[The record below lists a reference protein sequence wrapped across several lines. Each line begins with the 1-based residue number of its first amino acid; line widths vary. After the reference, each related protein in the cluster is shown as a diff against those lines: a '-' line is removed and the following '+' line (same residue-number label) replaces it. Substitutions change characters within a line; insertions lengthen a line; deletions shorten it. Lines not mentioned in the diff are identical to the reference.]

1 MSLIFYYP
9 YSLNILYLIQVFI
22 LRYKLNNELILAEIE
37 WNKLGAYLKET
48 QILGSIQST
57 LYWDQNTGMPKKGA
71 SWRSEQ
77 FTYIAKLLHKRNS
90 SEEFANLIK
99 AAQNELKNS
108 EKHSENQSKIQGKKR
123 NIELLIKEL
132 KRESNLDPKLVEL
145 LAKAKSK
152 GYQSWQEAKKKSD
165 FGIFLP
171 FFKELIKLRIEEA
184 KQISDKYSSW
194 ETLAQPFEPDLTLK
208 WLNKIFQPLRET
220 IPSMLREINKSKKYE
235 WDLKP
240 KSQENLCT
248 KLLDEFGRDND
259 LVVVAKSPHP
269 FSITLGPNDFRIT
282 TRVVEGEPFS
292 SFLATA
298 HEWGHSIYEQGLPSQ
313 SHQWFAWPLGQATSM
328 GIHESQSLFW
338 ENRIV
343 KSKSFSK
350 RFFKNFVSEGCS
362 LNNHLELWES
372 INHMKAGFNRVEA
385 DELTYGLH
393 ILIRTE
399 LEINLIENDLDA
411 KDIPFEWNKRYEELL
426 GIRPPND
433 SEGCLQDVHWSE
445 GAFGYFPSYLLG
457 HLISA
462 QISAQMEKDIGSIDN
477 LIENGEYE
485 KIIFWLKNNIHKH
498 GRSLNSM
505 DLVRNVTN
513 KELTADY
520 FINHLRSK
528 INDFY

>member
-1 MSLIFYYP
+1 MS
-9 YSLNILYLIQVFI
+9 
-22 LRYKLNNELILAEIE
+22 EIE

-77 FTYIAKLLHKRNS
+77 LTYIAKILHERNS
-90 SEEFANLIK
+90 SKLFGDLIK
-99 AAQNELKNS
+99 AAQDELLVCEETLKSKEIMNS
-108 EKHSENQSKIQGKKR
+108 KAR
-123 NIELLIKEL
+123 NIDLLIKEFNRQ
-132 KRESNLDPKLVEL
+132 KNLDPKLVEL

-152 GYQSWQEAKKKSD
+152 GYESWQEAKRKSD
-165 FGIFLP
+165 FKIFLP
-171 FFKELIKLRIEEA
+171 FFNELIKLRIEEA
-184 KQISDKYSSW
+184 KQISDNHTPW
-194 ETLAQPFEPDLTLK
+194 ETLAQPFEPDLTLD
-208 WLNKIFQPLRET
+208 WLNEVFQPLKEI
-220 IPSMLREINKSKKYE
+220 IPSLLSNINALKKYN
-235 WDLKP
+235 WDLSP
-240 KSQENLCT
+240 KSQQNLCS
-248 KLLDEFGRDND
+248 KLLDEFGRDKD

-269 FSITLGPNDFRIT
+269 FSITLGPEDYRIT
-282 TRVVEGEPFS
+282 TRIVKGVPFS

-328 GIHESQSLFW
+328 GVHESQSLFW

-350 RFFKNFVSEGCS
+350 RFFKHFVSEGCS
-362 LNNHLELWES
+362 LNNHLELWKS
-372 INHMKAGFNRVEA
+372 INHLKAGLNRVEA
-385 DELTYGLH
+385 DELSYGMH

-399 LEINLIENDLDA
+399 LEIDLIEGGLEA
-411 KDIPFEWNKRYEELL
+411 QDIPSEWNKRYKELL
-426 GIRPPND
+426 GISPSND
-433 SEGCLQDVHWSE
+433 AEGCLQDVHWSE

-462 QISAQMEKDIGSIDN
+462 QISSQMEKEIGLIDN

-485 KIIFWLKNNIHKH
+485 KIILWLKNNIHNY
-498 GRSLNSM
+498 GRSVNSM
-505 DLVRNVTN
+505 ELVRNVTS
-513 KELTADY
+513 KELTSDY

-528 INDFY
+528 INDFC

>member
-1 MSLIFYYP
+1 ML
-9 YSLNILYLIQVFI
+9 
-22 LRYKLNNELILAEIE
+22 ETE

-77 FTYIAKLLHKRNS
+77 LTYIAKILHKRNS
-90 SEEFANLIK
+90 SEEFSDLIK
-99 AAQNELKNS
+99 GAQDEYSRCQETSLSQKII
-108 EKHSENQSKIQGKKR
+108 QSKKR
-123 NIELLIKEL
+123 NLELLTKEFN
-132 KRESNLDPKLVEL
+132 RQNNLDPKLVES

-152 GYQSWQEAKKKSD
+152 GYESWQEAKKKSD
-165 FGIFLP
+165 FKIFLP
-171 FFKELIKLRIEEA
+171 FFEELIKLRIEEA
-184 KQISDKYSSW
+184 NQISDKFTPW

-208 WLNKIFQPLRET
+208 WLNNIFLPLKEI
-220 IPSMLREINKSKKYE
+220 IPSLLAELKISEKYL
-235 WDLKP
+235 WDLSP
-240 KSQENLCT
+240 KSQQNLCS
-248 KLLDEFGRDND
+248 KLLDEFGRDED

-269 FSITLGPNDFRIT
+269 FSITLGPEDYRIT
-282 TRVVEGEPFS
+282 TRIVEGEPFS

-328 GIHESQSLFW
+328 GVHESQSLFW

-350 RFFKNFVSEGCS
+350 KFFKYFVSEGCS
-362 LNNHLELWES
+362 LNNYLELWKS
-372 INHMKAGFNRVEA
+372 INHLKAGLNRVEA
-385 DELTYGLH
+385 DELSYGMH

-399 LEINLIENDLDA
+399 LEIGLIEGDLEA
-411 KDIPFEWNKRYEELL
+411 EDIPFEWNKKYEELL
-426 GIRPPND
+426 GIRPSND
-433 SEGCLQDVHWSE
+433 ADGCLQDVHWSE

-462 QISAQMEKDIGSIDN
+462 QISSQMEKEIGLIDN

-485 KIIFWLKNNIHKH
+485 KIILWLKTNIHNY
-498 GRSLNSM
+498 GRSVNSM
-505 DLVRNVTN
+505 ELVRNVTS
-513 KELTADY
+513 KELTSDY
-520 FINHLRSK
+520 FLNHLRLK
-528 INDFY
+528 IKDFC

>member
-1 MSLIFYYP
+1 M
-9 YSLNILYLIQVFI
+9 
-22 LRYKLNNELILAEIE
+22 AEIE

-48 QILGSIQST
+48 QILGSIQNT

-77 FTYIAKLLHKRNS
+77 LTYIAKILHKRSS
-90 SEEFANLIK
+90 SEEFSNLIT
-99 AAQNELKNS
+99 AAKNELQNTPENS
-108 EKHSENQSKIQGKKR
+108 DNKQIIEGKKR
-123 NIELLIKEL
+123 NIELLTKEFN
-132 KRESNLDPKLVEL
+132 REKNLDPELVEA

-152 GYQSWQEAKKKSD
+152 GYESWQEAKKKSD
-165 FGIFLP
+165 FDIFLP

-184 KQISDKYSSW
+184 KQISDKYSPW
-194 ETLAQPFEPDLTLK
+194 ETLAQPFEPELTLK
-208 WLNKIFQPLRET
+208 WLNEIFKPLRDT
-220 IPSMLREINKSKKYE
+220 IPSLISQIYKSKKYD
-235 WDLKP
+235 WDLSP
-240 KSQENLCT
+240 KSQQNLCS
-248 KLLDEFGRDND
+248 KLLDEFGRDED

-269 FSITLGPNDFRIT
+269 FSITLGPNDYRIT
-282 TRVVEGEPFS
+282 TRIVKGEPFS

-328 GIHESQSLFW
+328 GVHESQSLFW

-350 RFFKNFVSEGCS
+350 RFFTNFVSEGCT
-362 LNNHLELWES
+362 LNNHLDLWKA
-372 INHMKAGFNRVEA
+372 INHLQAGLNRVEA

-399 LEINLIENDLDA
+399 LEIELIEGDLKA
-411 KDIPFEWNKRYEELL
+411 EDIPEEWNKKYQELL
-426 GIRPPND
+426 GIKPSND

-462 QISAQMEKDIGSIDN
+462 QISSQMETDIGLIDN
-477 LIENGEYE
+477 LVEDGEYE
-485 KIIFWLKNNIHKH
+485 KIILWLKNNIHKH
-498 GRSLNSM
+498 GRTVNAM
-505 DLVRNVTN
+505 ELVRNVTN
-513 KELTADY
+513 KDLTPDY
-520 FINHLRSK
+520 FIKYLKSK
-528 INDFY
+528 ISDFC

>member
-1 MSLIFYYP
+1 M
-9 YSLNILYLIQVFI
+9 
-22 LRYKLNNELILAEIE
+22 AETH

-48 QILGSIQST
+48 QILGSIQNT

-77 FTYIAKLLHKRNS
+77 LTYIAKVLHERNS
-90 SEEFANLIK
+90 SEEFSNLIHSAK
-99 AAQNELKNS
+99 NELADIERNS
-108 EKHSENQSKIQGKKR
+108 DNQLIIKDKER
-123 NIELLIKEL
+123 NISLLLKEFN
-132 KRESNLDPKLVEL
+132 RERNLDPQLVES

-152 GYQSWQEAKKKSD
+152 GYESWQEAKEKSD
-165 FGIFLP
+165 FKIFLP
-171 FFKELIKLRIEEA
+171 FFEELVKLRIEEA
-184 KQISDKYSSW
+184 KQISIQCSPW
-194 ETLAQPFEPDLTLK
+194 ETLAHPFEPELDLK
-208 WLNKIFQPLRET
+208 WLNNIFQPLKET
-220 IPSMLREINKSKKYE
+220 IPGLIRSINKSQKNHWNLSPE
-235 WDLKP
+235 
-240 KSQENLCT
+240 SQKNLCS
-248 KLLDEFGRDND
+248 KLLDEFGRDKD
-259 LVVVAKSPHP
+259 LVVVGQSPHP

-282 TRVVEGEPFS
+282 TRIVEGQPLS

-350 RFFKNFVSEGCS
+350 RFFKKFVSSGCS
-362 LNNHLELWES
+362 LNNYLELWQS
-372 INHMKAGFNRVEA
+372 FNHLEAGLNRVEA

-399 LEINLIENDLDA
+399 LEIDLIERGLPA
-411 KDIPFEWNKRYEELL
+411 EDIPTEWNKRYDELL
-426 GIRPPND
+426 GIKPSND

-457 HLISA
+457 HVISA
-462 QISAQMEKDIGSIDN
+462 QISNQMERDLGLIDN
-477 LIENGEYE
+477 LIENGEYQ
-485 KIIFWLKNNIHKH
+485 KIIFWLKNNIHKY
-498 GRSLNSM
+498 GRSVNCM
-505 DLVRNVTN
+505 ELVRAVTN
-513 KELTADY
+513 EELSPNY

-528 INDFY
+528 VNDFC